1 MEKEN
6 DDIERAMLFHVIDE
20 FDVSG
25 LLDIPDLTMDRTGDL
40 RAAEENTEKT
50 RKTTEPLKKSWTILK
65 NSGSETWTS
74 KMGAMKRKRT
84 NFIADFGRK
93 DVGGGQPVSIIFCN
107 SILADQLHGEV

>member
-40 RAAEENTEKT
+40 RAAEKYTEKT
-50 RKTTEPLKKSWTILK
+50 RKDNRTVEEILDETEKQQKRNVDFQNGCHEEEEDQFHRRFWQKRRWWWSTREYYIL
-65 NSGSETWTS
+65 
-74 KMGAMKRKRT
+74 
-84 NFIADFGRK
+84 
-93 DVGGGQPVSIIFCN
+93 
-107 SILADQLHGEV
+107 

>member
-40 RAAEENTEKT
+40 RAAEKYTEKT
-50 RKTTEPLKKSWTILK
+50 RKDNRTVEEILDETEKQQKRNVDVQNGCLEEKEDQFHRRFWQKRRWWWSTREYYIL
-65 NSGSETWTS
+65 
-74 KMGAMKRKRT
+74 
-84 NFIADFGRK
+84 
-93 DVGGGQPVSIIFCN
+93 
-107 SILADQLHGEV
+107 